1 MAVSQIAGADNAME
15 IAVRSGGRGKELNI
29 QQMGAAY
36 GQVRI
41 SGVLP
46 VRGFQSKGWTSYKD
60 YEENEDGEMVPK
72 EIIEHTTILPRN
84 FSHYPLPD
92 TT

>member
-1 MAVSQIAGADNAME
+1 ME
-15 IAVRSGGRGKELNI
+15 IAVSLGGRGKELNI

-60 YEENEDGEMVPK
+60 YEENEDEK
-72 EIIEHTTILPRN
+72 WFPRK
-84 FSHYPLPD
+84 
-92 TT
+92 